1 MDGKGWRSKGDLVPR
16 RSPRQQRKT
25 CGRPFSAPRQV
36 RATIPKKPKTVQ
48 TNETEDSDIRVLTE
62 TEIQMIQSMED
73 EVPEVSQD
81 SQVVII
87 TETENQRDLQERE
100 APASVTDDLSDVEDR
115 HETVSNTTESTPDIL
130 KSPDKSSRGNHFE
143 DI

>member
-36 RATIPKKPKTVQ
+36 RATITKKPKTVQ
-48 TNETEDSDIRVLTE
+48 TNETQDSDVRMLTAI
-62 TEIQMIQSMED
+62 EIEMIQSTED

-81 SQVVII
+81 SQVKII
-87 TETENQRDLQERE
+87 TETENERDLQERE
-100 APASVTDDLSDVEDR
+100 APALVSEAKSDLEDR
-115 HETVSNTTESTPDIL
+115 HETVSNTTESTPDIF
-130 KSPDKSSRGNHFE
+130 KSPESHYL
-143 DI
+143 